1 MQGKFGVH
9 ALVFGDAWTETT
21 AKATC
26 QAAAEIGY
34 DLVEVL
40 MFDPWTL
47 DLAATRKGLDGSGI
61 GLRLGMALGPET
73 DISSDDPAVAAKGE
87 AAVVRALE
95 IAVEL
100 GAPAVSGIT
109 YAAFNSYSAPQ
120 TAAQRARVVASLAKL
135 DRRAGELGVKLGLE
149 AVNRYESYMVNT
161 LDQAAAMIRDAG
173 GRNLFVH
180 MDTFH
185 MNIEE
190 ADIAAA
196 IHRNSDFLG
205 YAHVADSNRGTL
217 GGGHFDLKGFFAAL
231 ESVGYAGDFTVESF
245 SSRVLSDDLV
255 GGVRLWRESWSD
267 ATEAARVALQAM
279 RAAKT
284 AAEAANRIW

>member
-47 DLAATRKGLDGSGI
+47 DLTATRKGLTGTGL

-73 DISSDDPAVAAKGE
+73 DISSDDPAIAAKGE
-87 AAVVRALE
+87 AAVARALE

-109 YAAFNSYSAPQ
+109 YAAFNSYAAPQ
-120 TAAQRARVVASLAKL
+120 TAATRARVVASLARL
-135 DRRAGELGVKLGLE
+135 DRRAGDLGVKLGLE

-173 GRNLFVH
+173 GRNMFVH

-196 IHRNSDFLG
+196 IQRNAGLLG

-217 GGGHFDLKGFFAAL
+217 GGGHFDLKGFFSALAA
-231 ESVGYAGDFTVESF
+231 VGYAGDFTVESF
-245 SSRVLSDDLV
+245 SSRVLSANLV
-255 GGVRLWRESWSD
+255 GGVRLWREAWSD
-267 ATEAARVALQAM
+267 ATVAARTALLAM
-279 RAAKT
+279 RAAKSS
-284 AAEAANRIW
+284 AEAATTVW